1 MFEPLT
7 QESAVP
13 QPHRRFR
20 DVVTGLFTSKKKAAA
35 SPATT
40 VAESYGPTFSDRL
53 FADKVNALARWHA
66 EHAEQAERC
75 VQTVDG
81 NVAMYEFHWQA
92 AKDLANAA
100 EQLLRSR

>member
-1 MFEPLT
+1 MSPK
-7 QESAVP
+7 P
-13 QPHRRFR
+13 RRRRFR
-20 DVVTGLFTSKKKAAA
+20 DVVSGLFVSKKKAEA
-35 SPATT
+35 SPSTT

-53 FADKVNALARWHA
+53 FADKVNALARW
-66 EHAEQAERC
+66 HAEQAERC

-100 EQLLRSR
+100 EQLLRNR

>member
-13 QPHRRFR
+13 KPRRFR
-20 DVVTGLFTSKKKAAA
+20 DVVSGLFVSKKKAEA
-35 SPATT
+35 SPSTT

-66 EHAEQAERC
+66 EQAERC
-75 VQTVDG
+75 IQTVHG
-81 NVAMYEFHWQA
+81 NAAMYEFHWQA

>member
-7 QESAVP
+7 QEPAVS
-13 QPHRRFR
+13 QPRRFR
-20 DVVTGLFTSKKKAAA
+20 DVVTGLFTSKKKAEAR
-35 SPATT
+35 PHTT

-53 FADKVNALARWHA
+53 FADKVNALARW
-66 EHAEQAERC
+66 HAEQAERC

-92 AKDLANAA
+92 AKDLANTA
-100 EQLLRSR
+100 EQLLRNR

>member
-66 EHAEQAERC
+66 EQAERC

-92 AKDLANAA
+92 AKDLNNAA
-100 EQLLRSR
+100 EHMMRSR